1 MTLHD
6 LVETLATFRMD
17 LQESKDLIGYE
28 KAVSKA
34 YADFYADSL
43 KKSKEELIAEM
54 IQFVNEG

>member
-6 LVETLATFRMD
+6 LVETLAAFRMD
-17 LQESKDLIGYE
+17 LQESKDLIEYE

-54 IQFVNEG
+54 IQFINEG

>member
-17 LQESKDLIGYE
+17 LKESQNLIEYG

-34 YADFYADSL
+34 YADFYANSL

-54 IQFVNEG
+54 IQFINEG